1 MGNLAHRS
9 IQAVLELGEAMN
21 KQVMALGLYTL
32 SLCAAIILAYAFIGY
47 LVQQN
52 ERKLTEYIYEQR
64 GEEDLVA
71 PQDIS
76 AMHEEVRRI
85 QREADQ

>member
-1 MGNLAHRS
+1 
-9 IQAVLELGEAMN
+9 MN
-21 KQVMALGLYTL
+21 KQFMALGLYTL
-32 SLCAAIILAYAFIGY
+32 SLCAAMILAYAFVQF
-47 LVQQN
+47 LVEQN
-52 ERKLTEYIYEQR
+52 ERKLTEYIFEQQR
-64 GEEDLVA
+64 GEEDPVA